1 MKKMVY
7 MMALLICL
15 LSVSSCYT
23 LTHQVGNGAQG
34 GATVEKRQWYLL
46 YGLVPLNE
54 VDSHAMAEGATDYTI
69 TSQHTFLDLVIS
81 AITGFVTIQAKTVKV
96 TK

>member
-7 MMALLICL
+7 LMALLICL
-15 LSVSSCYT
+15 LTVSSCYT
-23 LTHQVGNGAQG
+23 LTHQVGSGAQG
-34 GATVEKRQWYLL
+34 GATVEKRHWYVL
-46 YGLVPLNE
+46 YGLVPLIE
-54 VDSHAMAEGATDYTI
+54 VDSQAMAEGAADYTI

-81 AITGFVTIQAKTVKV
+81 AITGVVTIQTKTVKV

>member
-15 LSVSSCYT
+15 ISVSSCYT
-23 LTHQVGNGAQG
+23 LTHQVGAGAQG
-34 GATVEKRQWYLL
+34 SQTVEKRQWYVL
-46 YGLVPLNE
+46 YGLVPINE
-54 VDSHAMAEGATDYTI
+54 VSSQDMAAGATDYTI
-69 TSQHTFLDLVIS
+69 TSQHTFLDLIIS
-81 AITGFVTIQAKTVKV
+81 AFTGIVTVQAKTVKV